1 MEGLSFDLKGKLFLT
16 LRGMILHVYKTEF
29 ITKDKEFVFRFKR
42 TTSRERKYKKPKNI
56 HNSRINPKTDK
67 RASNWPGKRSSSR
80 SFLKDQLI
88 LLNSTRTHD
97 TSKFLLGSEVSNHVS
112 LFGFV
117 SFLFFSS
124 PLFWKFRD
132 KGIIS
137 NLQFCP

>member
-16 LRGMILHVYKTEF
+16 LRGIIFLYVYKTEF

-80 SFLKDQLI
+80 SFLKD
-88 LLNSTRTHD
+88 
-97 TSKFLLGSEVSNHVS
+97 
-112 LFGFV
+112 
-117 SFLFFSS
+117 
-124 PLFWKFRD
+124 
-132 KGIIS
+132 
-137 NLQFCP
+137 